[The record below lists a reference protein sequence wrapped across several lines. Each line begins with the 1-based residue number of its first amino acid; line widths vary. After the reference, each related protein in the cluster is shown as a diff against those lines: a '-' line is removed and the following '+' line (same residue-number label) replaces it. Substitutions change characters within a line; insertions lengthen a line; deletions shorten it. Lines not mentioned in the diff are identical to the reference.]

1 MKTHAIYC
9 KHKVN
14 RWSNIEGHRSCIPD
28 PMHHPY
34 SCSIEASKPRVVIT
48 TNSQPKL
55 VKPIIF
61 QHFRFNRWMEGR
73 GGWQKLNSIGVGGL
87 HCNGNR
93 ANIGQSGHI
102 LY

>member
-1 MKTHAIYC
+1 MKTHAIYML
-9 KHKVN
+9 
-14 RWSNIEGHRSCIPD
+14 D
-28 PMHHPY
+28 
-34 SCSIEASKPRVVIT
+34 RVSSSPEYT
-48 TNSQPKL
+48 EPKL
-55 VKPIIF
+55 VTPIIF

>member
-1 MKTHAIYC
+1 MKTYAIYC
-9 KHKVN
+9 QTKVN
-14 RWSNIEGHRSCIPD
+14 RWSNIEGQRSCIPD

-34 SCSIEASKPRVVIT
+34 SCSTEALKPRVIIT

-73 GGWQKLNSIGVGGL
+73 GGWQKLNSIGVYVYIW
-87 HCNGNR
+87 
-93 ANIGQSGHI
+93 ASVYI
-102 LY
+102 